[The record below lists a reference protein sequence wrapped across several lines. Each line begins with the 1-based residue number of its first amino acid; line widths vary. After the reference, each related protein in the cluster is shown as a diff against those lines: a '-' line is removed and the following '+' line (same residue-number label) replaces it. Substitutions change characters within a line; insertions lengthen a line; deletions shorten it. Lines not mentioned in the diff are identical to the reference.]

1 MSRLDSLRLYHDPNE
16 GLRTG
21 GTDQNTALSVQRI
34 LVLTHLLPQA
44 FIAHNTLL
52 GPAHGGYRHINELLG
67 VLGAAG
73 YQLGRRDSRLAV
85 GLDKL
90 QSRQLAVAG
99 SSKLPEDRVA

>member
-1 MSRLDSLRLYHDPNE
+1 MSRLDSLRLNHDPNE

-52 GPAHGGYRHINELLG
+52 VERLSDEELCQ
-67 VLGAAG
+67 A
-73 YQLGRRDSRLAV
+73 
-85 GLDKL
+85 L
-90 QSRQLAVAG
+90 QSGNADAEEILHR
-99 SSKLPEDRVA
+99 P